1 MEEALVG
8 FLGFLLAIGIAY
20 ALIPSRDDVNK

>member
-8 FLGFLLAIGIAY
+8 FLGFLLAVGILC
-20 ALIPSRDDVNK
+20 ALIPSRDDVNR